1 MCLQWLHNFKA
12 SPLMTRSGS
21 FGKQD
26 AEGASGE
33 SQASW
38 VPKGQGETPGHRLFV
53 ETLRQKDRE
62 KLTACRIC
70 VSHFAFPFPFVAPT
84 PLATRVKTRNAR
96 VPPRPFR
103 GSLEVAKRNGYR
115 GGTVEDFFSAFNN
128 VLNAIDGFIW
138 GVP

>member
-21 FGKQD
+21 FGKQG

-70 VSHFAFPFPFVAPT
+70 LSHLRVAFRFSLSFCCAHIACHARENSERASSSTAFSRVA
-84 PLATRVKTRNAR
+84 
-96 VPPRPFR
+96 
-103 GSLEVAKRNGYR
+103 
-115 GGTVEDFFSAFNN
+115 
-128 VLNAIDGFIW
+128 
-138 GVP
+138 

>member
-21 FGKQD
+21 FGKQG

-70 VSHFAFPFPFVAPT
+70 VSHFAFPFPFVAPA

-96 VPPRPFR
+96 VLHGLFEGRLKFR
-103 GSLEVAKRNGYR
+103 
-115 GGTVEDFFSAFNN
+115 N
-128 VLNAIDGFIW
+128 VTDIEEEQW
-138 GVP
+138 

>member
-21 FGKQD
+21 FGKQG

-38 VPKGQGETPGHRLFV
+38 VPKGQGETPVHRLFV

-62 KLTACRIC
+62 KLTACRISLSPFLLLC
-70 VSHFAFPFPFVAPT
+70 PYCLPRALKLGTRESSKAFSRA
-84 PLATRVKTRNAR
+84 A
-96 VPPRPFR
+96 
-103 GSLEVAKRNGYR
+103 
-115 GGTVEDFFSAFNN
+115 
-128 VLNAIDGFIW
+128 
-138 GVP
+138 

>member
-21 FGKQD
+21 FGRQG

-84 PLATRVKTRNAR
+84 SLATARENSERASSSTAFSRVA
-96 VPPRPFR
+96 
-103 GSLEVAKRNGYR
+103 
-115 GGTVEDFFSAFNN
+115 
-128 VLNAIDGFIW
+128 
-138 GVP
+138 